1 MIKKIKLRTVLIGG
15 CITLFFALLIGRVFW
30 LQVIDNDF
38 WKEQA
43 LAKWSRTQDLPAS
56 RGTIMDRDGDI
67 LAMDAPAFT
76 VIVNPAVIQANGLED
91 EVVKGLHETLG
102 KDEDKL
108 REMVQAKGK
117 DGEYLKGVEVRNEGW
132 KISQEKMEE
141 VKAFSQSLNDKLKA
155 AGKVPD
161 SGIGFQRE
169 QKRFYPKETLAAH
182 MLGYTDR
189 QGQGIG
195 GIEQFY
201 DEMLKGTDGFASY
214 KSDKKGVKLPSEDD
228 LYQPAINGKNLVLT
242 TDDTIQ
248 YYIEEAMRDTYN
260 QYKPISMTV
269 IAADP
274 NTMEI
279 LGMANMPTFDPNTY
293 SKWNQKNFINHA
305 VRSIYEPGS
314 TFKIV
319 TLASAVQEKLF
330 NPGDIYQSGSIR
342 AGGRTH
348 RDINSVGWGPITY
361 LDGVKKSSNVAFVKL
376 GYEMLGKERFTN
388 YIREFGFTEK
398 TNIDLPG
405 EILGTL
411 NMTYDSDIS
420 TMTYGYAVSV
430 TPIQQIAAISAV
442 ANGGKLMEPHMVKEI
457 EDPNTGEVQ
466 KIEPKVVR
474 QVISPEAARETG
486 TYLEQVVADQLNG
499 TGKLAYIDGYRVA
512 GKTGTAIKSGGGYKD
527 RSKQV
532 VSFIGY
538 APVENPKIAV
548 LVIIDEPNVEKGGG
562 TLAPPIFKEIVSKT
576 LNYWGVPKSTET
588 QDKEKSNT
596 GTAPKDSL
604 KAPDFTGMKLSDV
617 KAKLLKDGV
626 AFETLGNGSTVKEQ
640 YPPANATISVG
651 QRIYLLT
658 EDSPSM
664 KIPNL
669 EGESLRDAMEVLT
682 LMKVKVNVQGEGF
695 VASQLEAKENGQRI
709 VQLTLKSAQ
718 ELITGSSSTD
728 ETSSDGNENAN
739 GEETGDKETE
749 GTPDNE
755 AEPNDPGQGDTEGE

>member
-38 WKEQA
+38 WKAEA
-43 LAKWSRTQDLPAS
+43 LKKWSRTQPLPSS
-56 RGTIMDRDGDI
+56 RGTIMDRNGNI

-76 VIVNPAVIQANGLED
+76 VIVNPAVIQANGMEN
-91 EVVKGLHETLG
+91 EVVKGLHEILD
-102 KDEDKL
+102 KDEDEL
-108 REMVQAKGK
+108 RELVRAKNK
-117 DGEYLKGVEVRNEGW
+117 DGEYLKGVEVRSEGW
-132 KISQEKMEE
+132 KIDKEKKDEVEE
-141 VKAFSQSLNDKLKA
+141 YSESLNQKLKA

-169 QKRFYPKETLAAH
+169 QKRFYTKETRAAH
-182 MLGYTDR
+182 ILGYTDR
-189 QGQGIG
+189 QGKGIG
-195 GIEQFY
+195 GIEQRY
-201 DEMLKGTDGFASY
+201 DEFLKGTDGFASY

-293 SKWNQKNFINHA
+293 SEWNQKNFINHA
-305 VRSIYEPGS
+305 VSSRYEPGS

-319 TLASAVQEKLF
+319 TLASAVHEKLF
-330 NPGDIYQSGSIR
+330 NPGAIYQSGSIR

-361 LDGVKKSSNVAFVKL
+361 LEGVKRSSNVAFVKL

-398 TNIDLPG
+398 TKIDLPG

-442 ANGGKLMEPHMVKEI
+442 ANGGKLMQPHMVKQI
-457 EDPNTGEVQ
+457 EDPNTGKVE

-486 TYLEQVVADQLNG
+486 TYLEQVVADQVNG
-499 TGKLAYIDGYRVA
+499 TGRLAYIDGYRVA
-512 GKTGTAIKSGGGYKD
+512 GKTGTAIKSNGGYAD
-527 RSKQV
+527 RSKQI

-548 LVIIDEPNVEKGGG
+548 LVIIDEANDEQGGG
-562 TLAPPIFKEIVSKT
+562 KLAAPIFKEIVSKT
-576 LNYWGVPKSTET
+576 LNYWGVPKSNVK
-588 QDKEKSNT
+588 QDKEKTNS
-596 GTAPKDSL
+596 GTSLKDSL
-604 KAPDFTGMKLSDV
+604 KAPDFTGLKLSDV

-626 AFETLGNGSTVKEQ
+626 AFETLGNGNTVKEQ
-640 YPPANATISVG
+640 YPPANAIISAG

-658 EDSPSM
+658 EDSPTM

-682 LMKVKVNVQGEGF
+682 LMKVKVNVQGEGY
-695 VASQLEAKENGQRI
+695 VVSQLEAKENGQRI

-718 ELITGSSSTD
+718 ELITGSSSSD
-728 ETSSDGNENAN
+728 ETSSDGSEESSDKESTD
-739 GEETGDKETE
+739 EET
-749 GTPDNE
+749 E
-755 AEPNDPGQGDTEGE
+755 ATGKTEGE

>member
-43 LAKWSRTQDLPAS
+43 VSKWSRKQDLPAT

-67 LAMDAPAFT
+67 MAMDAPAFT
-76 VIVNPAVIQANGLED
+76 VVLNPAVIQANGLEN
-91 EVVKGLHETLG
+91 EVVKGLHEILG
-102 KDEDKL
+102 KDEDELRKL
-108 REMVQAKGK
+108 VKAKNEK
-117 DGEYLKGVEVRNEGW
+117 GEYLQGREVRNEGW
-132 KISQEKMEE
+132 KIDQEKMEE
-141 VKAFSQSLNDKLKA
+141 VKEFSDGLNQKLKA
-155 AGKVPD
+155 AGKVAD

-169 QKRFYPKETLAAH
+169 SKRYYPQKTLAAH
-182 MLGYTDR
+182 ILGYTER
-189 QGQGIG
+189 QGKAVG
-195 GIEQFY
+195 GIEQYY
-201 DEMLKGTDGFASY
+201 DEDLKGTDGFAAY
-214 KSDKKGVKLPSEDD
+214 KSDKKGIKLPSEDE

-242 TDDTIQ
+242 MDDTIQ
-248 YYIEEAMRDTYN
+248 YYIEEAMRETYN

-293 SKWNQKNFINHA
+293 SEWNQKNFNNHA
-305 VRSIYEPGS
+305 VRSRYEPGS

-330 NPGDIYQSGSIR
+330 NPGAIYQSGSIR

-361 LDGVKKSSNVAFVKL
+361 LEGVKKSSNVAFVKL

-388 YIREFGFTEK
+388 YIRDFGFTEK
-398 TNIDLPG
+398 TNIDLPH
-405 EILGTL
+405 EVLGTL

-442 ANGGKLMEPHMVKEI
+442 ANGGKLMVPHMVKEI
-457 EDPNTGEVQ
+457 EDPNTGKVQ
-466 KIEPKVVR
+466 KIEPEVVR
-474 QVISPEAARETG
+474 QVITPEAARETG
-486 TYLEQVVADQLNG
+486 KYLEQVVADQDIG
-499 TGKLAYIDGYRVA
+499 TGWRAYIDGYRVA
-512 GKTGTAIKSGGGYKD
+512 GKTGTAIKSSDGYKD

-562 TLAPPIFKEIVSKT
+562 ALAAPIFKEIVSKT
-576 LNYWGVPKSTET
+576 LTYWGVPKSNSTP
-588 QDKEKSNT
+588 DKEKSNP
-596 GTAPKDSL
+596 GTAPKDFPE
-604 KAPDFTGMKLSDV
+604 APDFTGMKLSEA
-617 KAKLLKDGV
+617 KAKLLEDGV

-640 YPPANATISVG
+640 YPPPKATISAG

-658 EDSPSM
+658 EDSPTM
-664 KIPNL
+664 EIPNL

-682 LMKVKVNVQGEGF
+682 LMKVKVNVQGEGY

-709 VQLTLKSAQ
+709 VQLTLKSAE
-718 ELITGSSSTD
+718 ELLTGTD
-728 ETSSDGNENAN
+728 TPEDEAEPPADNEAGAT
-739 GEETGDKETE
+739 GEGETE
-749 GTPDNE
+749 GKAD
-755 AEPNDPGQGDTEGE
+755 GE

>member
-562 TLAPPIFKEIVSKT
+562 TLAAPIFKEIVSKT

-604 KAPDFTGMKLSDV
+604 KAPDFTGMKLSEV

-728 ETSSDGNENAN
+728 ETSSDSNENAN

-755 AEPNDPGQGDTEGE
+755 AEANDPGQGDTEGE

>member
-1 MIKKIKLRTVLIGG
+1 MIKKIKLRTMLIGG

-43 LAKWSRTQDLPAS
+43 VSKWSRKQDLPAT

-76 VIVNPAVIQANGLED
+76 VVLNPAVIQANGLEN
-91 EVVKGLHETLG
+91 EVVKGLHEILG
-102 KDEDKL
+102 KDEEELRKLVKAKNDK
-108 REMVQAKGK
+108 
-117 DGEYLKGVEVRNEGW
+117 GEYLQGREVRNEGW
-132 KISQEKMEE
+132 KIDQEKMEE
-141 VKAFSQSLNDKLKA
+141 VKEFSDGLNQKLKA
-155 AGKVPD
+155 AAKVAD

-169 QKRFYPKETLAAH
+169 SKRYYPQKTLAAH
-182 MLGYTDR
+182 ILGYTER
-189 QGQGIG
+189 QGKAIG
-195 GIEQFY
+195 GIEQYY
-201 DEMLKGTDGFASY
+201 DEDLKGTDGFAAY
-214 KSDKKGVKLPSEDD
+214 KSDKKGIKLPSEDE

-242 TDDTIQ
+242 MDDTIQ

-260 QYKPISMTV
+260 QYKPVSMTV

-293 SKWNQKNFINHA
+293 SEWNQKNFNNHA

-330 NPGDIYQSGSIR
+330 NPGAIYQSGSIR

-361 LDGVKKSSNVAFVKL
+361 LEGVKKSSNVAFVKL

-388 YIREFGFTEK
+388 YIRDFGFTEK
-398 TNIDLPG
+398 TGIDLPG

-442 ANGGKLMEPHMVKEI
+442 ANGGKLMTPHMVKQV
-457 EDPNTGEVQ
+457 EDPNTGETQ
-466 KIEPKVVR
+466 KIEPEVVR

-486 TYLEQVVADQLNG
+486 TYLEQVVADQVNG

-548 LVIIDEPNVEKGGG
+548 LVIIDEPNVEQGGG
-562 TLAPPIFKEIVSKT
+562 KLAAPIFKEIVSKT
-576 LNYWGVPKSTET
+576 LNYWGVPKSNAT
-588 QDKEKSNT
+588 QGKEKSNP
-596 GTAPKDSL
+596 GTPLKDARVS
-604 KAPDFTGMKLSDV
+604 PDFTGMKLSEA

-640 YPPANATISVG
+640 YPPANATIGPG

-658 EDSPSM
+658 EDSPTM
-664 KIPNL
+664 EIPNL

-682 LMKVKVNVQGEGF
+682 LMKVKVNVQGEGY

-709 VQLTLKSAQ
+709 VQLTLKSAE
-718 ELITGSSSTD
+718 ELITGTETPDD
-728 ETSSDGNENAN
+728 EAEPP
-739 GEETGDKETE
+739 
-749 GTPDNE
+749 PDNE
-755 AEPNDPGQGDTEGE
+755 AGATGEGEGQGQGKADGE

>member
-1 MIKKIKLRTVLIGG
+1 MKCEVLTDDKKIKLRTVLIGG

-43 LAKWSRTQDLPAS
+43 LSKWSRKQDLPAT

-76 VIVNPAVIQANGLED
+76 VIVNPAVIQANGMEN
-91 EVVKGLHETLG
+91 EVVKELHEILD
-102 KDEDKL
+102 KDEGEL
-108 REMVQAKGK
+108 RELVKAKDDK
-117 DGEYLKGVEVRNEGW
+117 GEYLKGREVRSEGW
-132 KISQEKMEE
+132 KIDQEKMEE
-141 VKAFSQSLNDKLKA
+141 VKEFSESLNQKLKA

-169 QKRFYPKETLAAH
+169 SKRFYPKETLAAH
-182 MLGYTDR
+182 ILGYTDR
-189 QGQGIG
+189 QGNGIG
-195 GIEQFY
+195 GIEQYY
-201 DEMLKGTDGFASY
+201 DDKLKGTDGFASY
-214 KSDKKGVKLPSEDD
+214 KSDKKGVKLPSEND

-293 SKWNQKNFINHA
+293 SKWNQKNFNNHA

-330 NPGDIYQSGSIR
+330 NPGAIYQSGSIR

-361 LDGVKKSSNVAFVKL
+361 LEGVKKSSNVAFVKL
-376 GYEMLGKERFTN
+376 GFEMLGKERFTN
-388 YIREFGFTEK
+388 YIREFGFTKK
-398 TNIDLPG
+398 TEIDLPG
-405 EILGTL
+405 EILGSI

-442 ANGGKLMEPHMVKEI
+442 ANGGKLMKPHMVKQI
-457 EDPNTGEVQ
+457 EDPNTGKVE
-466 KIEPKVVR
+466 KIEPEVVR
-474 QVISPEAARETG
+474 QVISPKAARETG
-486 TYLEQVVADQLNG
+486 TYLEQVVADQSIG
-499 TGKLAYIDGYRVA
+499 TGRLAYIDGYRVA

-548 LVIIDEPNVEKGGG
+548 LVIIDEPNVEQGGG
-562 TLAPPIFKEIVSKT
+562 KLAAPIFKEIVSKT
-576 LNYWGVPKSTET
+576 LNYWGVPKSNEA
-588 QDKEKSNT
+588 QDKEKSNA
-596 GTAPKDSL
+596 GTTQKDSL
-604 KAPDFTGMKLSDV
+604 KAPDFTGLKLSDV

-626 AFETLGNGSTVKEQ
+626 AFETLGNGNTVKEQ
-640 YPPANATISVG
+640 YPPANAIISAG

-658 EDSPSM
+658 EDSPTM

-682 LMKVKVNVQGEGF
+682 LMKVKVNVQGEGY
-695 VASQLEAKENGQRI
+695 VVSQLEAKENGQRI

-718 ELITGSSSTD
+718 ELITGSSSSD
-728 ETSSDGNENAN
+728 ETSSAGNEDPN
-739 GEETGDKETE
+739 GEESNDEETE
-749 GTPDNE
+749 TTGS
-755 AEPNDPGQGDTEGE
+755 AGGE